1 MDKEL
6 LKRFFEGQ
14 ATTDEEMRVREWMD
28 ASEENRRAYFRER
41 KMYDMTLL
49 LTDESEIK
57 SAPQPE
63 KKNVRFFIKF
73 IEIAA
78 VAVITLVVTLFYKN
92 REEQNYWL
100 TAQKISA
107 PAGQRI
113 QLELS
118 DGTQVWLNARTKI
131 EYPAAFVGK
140 DRRVKLDGEAYFQVA
155 KNASK
160 PFIVQTSKGDVE
172 VLGTKF
178 NVESYSDDNTFTT
191 ALMEGAVKVTAGG
204 YQCNLKPNQM
214 AYLKDGKIRVAPI
227 EDYNPY
233 RWREGIISFKNE
245 TFPDIIHKFEKYY
258 GVEFRIE
265 NKASDEVLVKILL
278 NEKEAK
284 LPIKSS
290 LAPYYKWTDI
300 KAYYYNKL
308 SSFKSK

>member
-6 LKRFFEGQ
+6 LKRFFEGR

-49 LTDESEIK
+49 LTDEAEIK
-57 SAPQPE
+57 SAPKPA

-78 VAVITLVVTLFYKN
+78 VAVVTLVITLFYKN

-107 PAGQRI
+107 PAGQRV

-245 TFPDIIHKFEKYY
+245 TFPDIIHEFEKYY

-265 NKASDEVLVKILL
+265 NKAVMSTVVQVSSVIPMACNMPCGYYKKTWI
-278 NEKEAK
+278 
-284 LPIKSS
+284 SS
-290 LAPYYKWTDI
+290 LHVMKKIILFT
-300 KAYYYNKL
+300 
-308 SSFKSK
+308 

>member
-6 LKRFFEGQ
+6 LKRFFEGR

-57 SAPQPE
+57 SAPKPE

>member
-14 ATTDEEMRVREWMD
+14 ATTDEEMRVREWME

-49 LTDESEIK
+49 LTDEAEIK
-57 SAPQPE
+57 SAPKPA

-78 VAVITLVVTLFYKN
+78 VAVVTLVITLFYKN

-107 PAGQRI
+107 PAGQRV

-245 TFPDIIHKFEKYY
+245 TFPDIIHEFEKYY

-265 NKASDEVLVKILL
+265 NKTVMSYRCSGKFRHSDGVQYALRVLQKDVDFKFTRDEENHIIY
-278 NEKEAK
+278 
-284 LPIKSS
+284 IK
-290 LAPYYKWTDI
+290 
-300 KAYYYNKL
+300 
-308 SSFKSK
+308 

>member
-6 LKRFFEGQ
+6 LKRFFEGR
-14 ATTDEEMRVREWMD
+14 ATTDEEMRVREWME

-49 LTDESEIK
+49 LTDEAEIK
-57 SAPQPE
+57 SAPKPA
-63 KKNVRFFIKF
+63 KKDVRFFIKF

-78 VAVITLVVTLFYKN
+78 VAVVTLVITLFYKN

-107 PAGQRI
+107 PAGQRV

-233 RWREGIISFKNE
+233 RW
-245 TFPDIIHKFEKYY
+245 
-258 GVEFRIE
+258 
-265 NKASDEVLVKILL
+265 
-278 NEKEAK
+278 
-284 LPIKSS
+284 
-290 LAPYYKWTDI
+290 
-300 KAYYYNKL
+300 
-308 SSFKSK
+308 

>member
-6 LKRFFEGQ
+6 LKRFFEGR
-14 ATTDEEMRVREWMD
+14 ATTDEEMRVREWME

-49 LTDESEIK
+49 LTDEAEIK
-57 SAPQPE
+57 SAPKPA

-78 VAVITLVVTLFYKN
+78 VAVVTLVITLFYKN

-107 PAGQRI
+107 PAGQRV

-233 RWREGIISFKNE
+233 RWRDGIISFKNE

-265 NKASDEVLVKILL
+265 NKVVMSYRCSGKFRHSDGVQYALRVLQKDVDFKFTR
-278 NEKEAK
+278 NEENHIIY
-284 LPIKSS
+284 IK
-290 LAPYYKWTDI
+290 
-300 KAYYYNKL
+300 
-308 SSFKSK
+308 

>member
-49 LTDESEIK
+49 LTDEAEIK
-57 SAPQPE
+57 SAPKPA

-78 VAVITLVVTLFYKN
+78 VAVVTLVITLFYKN

-107 PAGQRI
+107 PAGQRV

-245 TFPDIIHKFEKYY
+245 TFPDIIHEFEKYY

-265 NKASDEVLVKILL
+265 NKTVMSYRCSGKFRHSDGVQYALRVLQKDVDFKFTRDEENHIIY
-278 NEKEAK
+278 
-284 LPIKSS
+284 IK
-290 LAPYYKWTDI
+290 
-300 KAYYYNKL
+300 
-308 SSFKSK
+308 

>member
-6 LKRFFEGQ
+6 LKRFFEGR

-49 LTDESEIK
+49 LTDEAEIK
-57 SAPQPE
+57 SAPQPT

-73 IEIAA
+73 TEIAA

-107 PAGQRI
+107 PAGQRV

-265 NKASDEVLVKILL
+265 NKAVISYRCSGKFRHSDGVQYALRVLQKDVDFKFTRDEENHIIY
-278 NEKEAK
+278 
-284 LPIKSS
+284 IK
-290 LAPYYKWTDI
+290 
-300 KAYYYNKL
+300 
-308 SSFKSK
+308 

>member
-6 LKRFFEGQ
+6 LKRFFEGR
-14 ATTDEEMRVREWMD
+14 ATTDEEMRVREWME

-49 LTDESEIK
+49 LTDEAEIK
-57 SAPQPE
+57 SAPKPA
-63 KKNVRFFIKF
+63 KKDVRFFIKF

-78 VAVITLVVTLFYKN
+78 VAVVTLVITLFYKN

-107 PAGQRI
+107 PAGQRV

-214 AYLKDGKIRVAPI
+214 AYLKDGKIRVASI

-245 TFPDIIHKFEKYY
+245 TFPDIIHEFEKYY

-265 NKASDEVLVKILL
+265 NKTVMSYRCSGKFRHSDGVQYALRVLQKDVDFKFTRDEENHIIY
-278 NEKEAK
+278 
-284 LPIKSS
+284 IK
-290 LAPYYKWTDI
+290 
-300 KAYYYNKL
+300 
-308 SSFKSK
+308 

>member
-57 SAPQPE
+57 SAPKPA

-78 VAVITLVVTLFYKN
+78 VAVVTLVITLFYKN

-107 PAGQRI
+107 PAGQRV

-265 NKASDEVLVKILL
+265 NKVVMSYRCSGKFRHSDGVQYALRVLQKDVDFKFTRDEENHIIY
-278 NEKEAK
+278 
-284 LPIKSS
+284 IK
-290 LAPYYKWTDI
+290 
-300 KAYYYNKL
+300 
-308 SSFKSK
+308 

>member
-57 SAPQPE
+57 SAPKPE
-63 KKNVRFFIKF
+63 KNNVRFFIKF

-178 NVESYSDDNTFTT
+178 NVESYSDDDTFTT

-265 NKASDEVLVKILL
+265 NKAVMISLVKTVRVL
-278 NEKEAK
+278 
-284 LPIKSS
+284 
-290 LAPYYKWTDI
+290 
-300 KAYYYNKL
+300 
-308 SSFKSK
+308 

>member
-6 LKRFFEGQ
+6 LKRFFEGR

-57 SAPQPE
+57 SAPQPT

-107 PAGQRI
+107 PAGQRV

-265 NKASDEVLVKILL
+265 NKVVMSYRCSGKFRHSDGVQYALRVLQKDVDFKFTRDEENHIIY
-278 NEKEAK
+278 
-284 LPIKSS
+284 IK
-290 LAPYYKWTDI
+290 
-300 KAYYYNKL
+300 
-308 SSFKSK
+308 

>member
-6 LKRFFEGQ
+6 LKRFFEGR

-49 LTDESEIK
+49 LTDEAEIK
-57 SAPQPE
+57 SAPKPA

-78 VAVITLVVTLFYKN
+78 VAVVTLVITLFYKN

-107 PAGQRI
+107 PAGQRV

-245 TFPDIIHKFEKYY
+245 TFPDIIHEFEKYY

-265 NKASDEVLVKILL
+265 NKTVMSYRCSGKFRHSDGVQYALRVLQKDVDFKFTR
-278 NEKEAK
+278 NEENHIIY
-284 LPIKSS
+284 IK
-290 LAPYYKWTDI
+290 
-300 KAYYYNKL
+300 
-308 SSFKSK
+308 

>member
-6 LKRFFEGQ
+6 LKRFFEGR

-57 SAPQPE
+57 SAPKPE
-63 KKNVRFFIKF
+63 KNNVRFFIKF

-78 VAVITLVVTLFYKN
+78 VAVVTLVITLFYKN

-107 PAGQRI
+107 PAGQRV

-245 TFPDIIHKFEKYY
+245 TFPDIIHEFEKYY

-265 NKASDEVLVKILL
+265 NKTVMSYRCSGKFRHSDGVQYALRVLQKDVDFKFTR
-278 NEKEAK
+278 NEENHIIY
-284 LPIKSS
+284 IK
-290 LAPYYKWTDI
+290 
-300 KAYYYNKL
+300 
-308 SSFKSK
+308 

>member
-6 LKRFFEGQ
+6 LKRFFDGQ

-49 LTDESEIK
+49 LTDEAEIK
-57 SAPQPE
+57 SVIQPE
-63 KKNVRFFIKF
+63 KKKVRYFIKF

-78 VAVITLVVTLFYKN
+78 VAVITLVITLFYKN
-92 REEQNYWL
+92 QEEQNYWL

-107 PAGQRI
+107 PAGQRV

-118 DGTQVWLNARTKI
+118 DGTQVWLNARTEI

-227 EDYNPY
+227 EDYNLY

-245 TFPDIIHKFEKYY
+245 TFPDIIHKFEKCY

-265 NKASDEVLVKILL
+265 NKAVMSYRCSGKFRHSDGVQYALRVLQKDVDFKFTRDEENHIIY
-278 NEKEAK
+278 
-284 LPIKSS
+284 IK
-290 LAPYYKWTDI
+290 
-300 KAYYYNKL
+300 
-308 SSFKSK
+308 

>member
-57 SAPQPE
+57 SAPKPA

-78 VAVITLVVTLFYKN
+78 VAVVTLVITLFYKN

-107 PAGQRI
+107 PAGQRV

-245 TFPDIIHKFEKYY
+245 TFPDIIHEFEKYY

-265 NKASDEVLVKILL
+265 NKDVMSYRCSGKFRHSDGVQYALRVLQKDVDFKFTRDEENHIIY
-278 NEKEAK
+278 
-284 LPIKSS
+284 IK
-290 LAPYYKWTDI
+290 
-300 KAYYYNKL
+300 
-308 SSFKSK
+308 

>member
-49 LTDESEIK
+49 LTDEAEIK
-57 SAPQPE
+57 SAPKPA
-63 KKNVRFFIKF
+63 KKDVRFFIKF

-78 VAVITLVVTLFYKN
+78 VAVVTLVITLFYKN

-107 PAGQRI
+107 PAGQRV

-245 TFPDIIHKFEKYY
+245 TFPDIIHEFEKYY

-265 NKASDEVLVKILL
+265 NKTVMSYRCSGKFRHSDGVQYALRVLQKDVDFKFTRDEENHIIY
-278 NEKEAK
+278 
-284 LPIKSS
+284 IK
-290 LAPYYKWTDI
+290 
-300 KAYYYNKL
+300 
-308 SSFKSK
+308 